1 MLKTMVDNQ
10 ILFVV
15 MGVMAGIGLF
25 SKIVIWF
32 TLKKI
37 VKEAGNMAQSTHKLM
52 KLVKA
57 KFEHACM
64 VSEKVQNVKAF
75 VRKYIYEYRMLGMRI
90 HTWRQLEK
98 QSTWMIGILAIL
110 GAGAS
115 YYLYGMQ
122 DEVLYY
128 GGIGAAGVALMTVVL
143 LSTDESYL
151 LNTVQIYM
159 IDYLENFCVPR
170 YAKERKRVKEERRNA
185 YAAAEEASDMA
196 GEAESFA
203 PLREELNTRSC
214 QIEDITEDNGE
225 GNENK
230 EGLALEIKDMGEAPT
245 QEVKLVESEER
256 RREAAIREILEEFL
270 AQN

>member
-75 VRKYIYEYRMLGMRI
+75 VRKYIYEYRMFGMRI

-98 QSTWMIGILAIL
+98 QSIWMIGILAIL
-110 GAGAS
+110 CTRGKLLFVWNAGWG
-115 YYLYGMQ
+115 L
-122 DEVLYY
+122 VLW
-128 GGIGAAGVALMTVVL
+128 
-143 LSTDESYL
+143 
-151 LNTVQIYM
+151 
-159 IDYLENFCVPR
+159 
-170 YAKERKRVKEERRNA
+170 RN
-185 YAAAEEASDMA
+185 
-196 GEAESFA
+196 
-203 PLREELNTRSC
+203 
-214 QIEDITEDNGE
+214 
-225 GNENK
+225 
-230 EGLALEIKDMGEAPT
+230 
-245 QEVKLVESEER
+245 R
-256 RREAAIREILEEFL
+256 RRRGCIDDGCFIISR
-270 AQN
+270 

>member
-75 VRKYIYEYRMLGMRI
+75 VRKYIYEYRMFGMRI

-98 QSTWMIGILAIL
+98 QSIWMIGILAIL

-122 DEVLYY
+122 DGVLYY

-143 LSTDESYL
+143 LSADESYL
-151 LNTVQIYM
+151 LNTMQIYM

-185 YAAAEEASDMA
+185 YATAEETSDMA
-196 GEAESFA
+196 GEVESFA
-203 PLREELNTRSC
+203 PPEELSAGSC
-214 QIEDITEDNGE
+214 KIEDITEDSGE
-225 GNENK
+225 GHEIK
-230 EGLALEIKDMGEAPT
+230 EGLAIEIEDAGEIPI

-270 AQN
+270 TQN